1 MKKQVLILMTFVIA
15 SMSYS
20 QTFTDNFITYNVT
33 STTNNTVEI
42 TGYTGSSGVS
52 VTIPNSVINNNI
64 SYTITSIGDFAFV
77 NQLLTSIS
85 IGNNVV
91 NIGMF
96 AFNNNQLSTL
106 TIPSSVL
113 TLGMQSFSFNP
124 LTCVISEATTPPV
137 IVTGGTND
145 TFGGSRSNINLT
157 IPTGTTSA
165 YANAT
170 WTGFNSVIESDFSSV
185 FTVDYITY
193 QINSSN
199 NDQLT
204 ITDYDTTGGTVVN
217 IPANITRNCETYSV
231 TEIGNDAFISK
242 GITSVTFPNTLTHIG
257 SNAFENNQIQSLTIT
272 PNTITHIG
280 YEAFKS
286 NQITNLVI
294 PNGVTHIEEAAFGVN
309 LLTSIDIADSVTFI
323 GEYAFFDN
331 NITDFSSVI
340 LPIGFTSLPE
350 GLFHSNQFTNFTIPN
365 SITTI
370 GSRVF
375 QLNQI
380 TSVTIP
386 SGVTFIDDRA
396 FDGNPLTDVYSEAI
410 IPATI
415 ITGGVLDTFVANR
428 SNIHLHIPPGTMGA
442 YVTNSGALWTGFNP
456 VTEDALSIDEFALS
470 SNVKVIT
477 TFDAIKI
484 IASSNLQLQYYTIY
498 NMSGA
503 KVASGNKSE
512 ISSSFLARGMYI
524 LKMEFDKGTA
534 VRKVIIN

>member
-1 MKKQVLILMTFVIA
+1 MKKQLLILMALVIA
-15 SMSYS
+15 SVGYS

-124 LTCVISEATTPPV
+124 LTCVISEATIPPV

-231 TEIGNDAFISK
+231 TEIASTAFLQK
-242 GITSVTFPNTLTHIG
+242 GLTSVEIPDSVTTIGSAAFFDNMNLTSVTFQDGLVSIGDNTFNSCGLTNVTLPSTVVNIG
-257 SNAFENNQIQSLTIT
+257 NLAFAYNNLTTITLPANVLTI
-272 PNTITHIG
+272 G
-280 YEAFKS
+280 FSAFR
-286 NQITNLVI
+286 N
-294 PNGVTHIEEAAFGVN
+294 
-309 LLTSIDIADSVTFI
+309 
-323 GEYAFFDN
+323 
-331 NITDFSSVI
+331 
-340 LPIGFTSLPE
+340 
-350 GLFHSNQFTNFTIPN
+350 
-365 SITTI
+365 
-370 GSRVF
+370 
-375 QLNQI
+375 
-380 TSVTIP
+380 
-386 SGVTFIDDRA
+386 
-396 FDGNPLTDVYSEAI
+396 NPLTDVSSQNLTPPAI
-410 IPATI
+410 AT
-415 ITGGVLDTFVANR
+415 GANDTFSASGDR

-442 YVTNSGALWTGFNP
+442 YVTNPGALWTGFNP
-456 VTEDALSIDEFALS
+456 VTEDALSIDEFELS

-477 TFDAIKI
+477 TFDEIKI

-524 LKMEFDKGTA
+524 LKIGFDKGTA